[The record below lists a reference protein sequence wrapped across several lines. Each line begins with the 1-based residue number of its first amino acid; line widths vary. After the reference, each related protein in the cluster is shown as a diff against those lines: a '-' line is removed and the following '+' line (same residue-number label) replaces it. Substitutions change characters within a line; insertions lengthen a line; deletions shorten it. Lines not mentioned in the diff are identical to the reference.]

1 MKRAV
6 FLDRDGVVNQVIHRD
21 GKPFSPRT
29 MVELVF
35 TDGIENFLA
44 ESRKAGFLNIIF
56 TNQPDIARGL
66 MDSETVGKMHDL
78 IMRRL
83 PVDDVFVCPHD
94 DKDNCRCR
102 KPKSGML
109 IDAAQKWNIDLASSF
124 VIGDQWKDV
133 QSGKNAGCVSILLD
147 CPYNKNVECDHR
159 IPDLHSAFSI
169 IKCSKMGVAMD
180 DYIARFLAEVSQVAQ
195 SIDDSAVE
203 QLLEHL
209 VSVRERS
216 GRLFFLGI
224 GGGAGNAAHAVNDF
238 RKIAAIEAY
247 APTDNVS
254 ELTAR
259 ANDHG
264 WNSIF
269 ADWLR
274 TSRLNEKDAVFVF
287 SVGGGS
293 KEKNISANIVEALDY
308 AVSVGATILGIVG
321 RDGGYTAKVADAC
334 VIVPTVSSDT
344 VTPHTEAFQA
354 VIWHLLVSHPRVKVA
369 EMKWES
375 VK

>member
-1 MKRAV
+1 MSRAV
-6 FLDRDGVVNQVIHRD
+6 FLDRDGVINRVILRD

-29 MVELVF
+29 LKEFVF
-35 TDGIENFLA
+35 HEGIEEFLA
-44 ESRKAGFLNIIF
+44 ESRKAGFLNIVF

-66 MDSETVGKMHDL
+66 ADSNVVQSMHDS
-78 IMRRL
+78 IRKSL
-83 PVDDVFVCPHD
+83 PVDDIFLCPHD

-102 KPKSGML
+102 KPKPGML
-109 IDAAQKWNIDLASSF
+109 IDAAEKWNIDLDASF
-124 VIGDQWKDV
+124 VIGDQSRDV
-133 QSGKNAGCVSILLD
+133 EAGKKAGCFTVLLD

-159 IPDLHSAFSI
+159 TPNLRSALEI
-169 IKCSKMGVAMD
+169 ITHSKMGVAMD
-180 DYIARFLAEVSQVAQ
+180 DYITRFLTEAGRIAQ
-195 SIDDSAVE
+195 SIDVSAVE
-203 QLLEHL
+203 QLVDHI

-238 RKIAAIEAY
+238 RKIAGIEAY

-264 WNSIF
+264 WHTIF

-274 TSRLNEKDAVFVF
+274 TSRLNANDAVFVL
-287 SVGGGS
+287 SVGGGN
-293 KEKNISANIVEALDY
+293 KEKNISANIVEALEY
-308 AVSVGATILGIVG
+308 ANASGATILGIVG

-334 VIVPTVSSDT
+334 VVIPTVSPDT
-344 VTPHTEAFQA
+344 VTPHTESFQA
-354 VIWHLLVSHPRVKVA
+354 VIWHLVVSHPRVKVA

>member
-1 MKRAV
+1 MNRAV
-6 FLDRDGVVNQVIHRD
+6 FLDRDGIVNRVILRD

-29 MVELVF
+29 IKEFVF
-35 TDGIENFLA
+35 NNGIENFLT
-44 ESRKAGFLNIIF
+44 ESRKAGFLNIVI

-66 MDSETVGKMHDL
+66 MGSDAVKQMHDL
-78 IMRRL
+78 IMQRL
-83 PVDDVFVCPHD
+83 PVDDVFFCPHD

-102 KPKSGML
+102 KPKPGML
-109 IDAAQKWNIDLASSF
+109 TDAAEKWNINLTASF

-133 QSGKNAGCVSILLD
+133 QAGIKAGCVAILLD

-159 IPDLHSAFSI
+159 IPDLHSALSI

-180 DYIARFLAEVSQVAQ
+180 DYITRFLAEVGQVAQ
-195 SIDDSAVE
+195 SIDDAAVE
-203 QLLEHL
+203 QLVEHL
-209 VSVRERS
+209 VNVRERS

-269 ADWLR
+269 VDWLR
-274 TSRLNEKDAVFVF
+274 TSRLNANDAVFVF

-321 RDGGYTAKVADAC
+321 RDGGYTAKVSDAC
-334 VIVPTVSSDT
+334 VIVPTVSLDT

-354 VIWHLLVSHPRVKVA
+354 VIWHLLVSHPRIKVA